1 MYWNINQ
8 RGNSDFFYC
17 DYILT
22 YYLRAGINRALTHT
36 HPHLP
41 TPTHTHPH
49 PAKKGHTLH
58 THPHPANK
66 RSFSPTLTK
75 TQIRKVTPS

>member
-1 MYWNINQ
+1 MYWNINH

-17 DYILT
+17 DYVLT
-22 YYLRAGINRALTHT
+22 YYLRAVINRALTHT

-49 PAKKGHTLH
+49 PA
-58 THPHPANK
+58 NK
-66 RSFSPTLTK
+66 RSLSPTPTNP
-75 TQIRKVTPS
+75 QIRKVTPS